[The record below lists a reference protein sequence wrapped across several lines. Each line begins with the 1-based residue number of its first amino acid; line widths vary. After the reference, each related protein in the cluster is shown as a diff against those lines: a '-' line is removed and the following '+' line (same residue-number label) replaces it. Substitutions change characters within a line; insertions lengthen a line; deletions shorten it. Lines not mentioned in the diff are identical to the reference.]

1 MTSDPQAPTLY
12 FSTEEFATRLA
23 ATREAMEASRLDVL
37 IVHDPSNMAWL
48 TGYDGWSFY
57 TPQCVVIGPD
67 GDPVWFGRGMDAAG
81 AKRTTYLSDNDII
94 GYADH
99 FVMSTERHAMD
110 DLTVRLTSRG
120 WAAGRIGVEMDNY
133 YFSARAF
140 ACLSTGL
147 PNAELVDATALVNWR
162 RLVKS
167 AAEIEYMRIAARIV
181 EGMHSRILDVIEPG
195 VRKNDLVAEIYHAGI
210 TGTESHGG
218 DYPAI
223 VPMLPT
229 GVDASAAH
237 LTWDD
242 SPMQRGAG
250 TFFEIAGVHKRYHVP
265 LCRTIY
271 LGEPPQH
278 FFDAETAV
286 VASIAAG
293 LDAARPGNTCQDMS
307 RAFLTELRSHGF
319 DKESRAGYSIGLSY
333 PPDWGERNISIREG
347 DHTEFRPG
355 MTIHFMPALWQ
366 DDWGLEITES
376 ILITG
381 SGAEP
386 LCDVPR
392 QLFVKD

>member
-1 MTSDPQAPTLY
+1 VTTDRQVPTLH
-12 FSTEEFATRLA
+12 FSGDEFAARLA
-23 ATREAMEASRLDVL
+23 ATREAMTAVDLDVL
-37 IVHDPSNMAWL
+37 VVHDPSNMAWL

-57 TPQCVVIGPD
+57 TPQCVVVGPD

-81 AKRTTYLSDNDII
+81 AKRTTYLSDDDII

-110 DLTVRLTSRG
+110 DLAVRLTSRG
-120 WAAGRIGVEMDNY
+120 WSAGRIGVEMDNY
-133 YFSARAF
+133 YFSVRAF
-140 ACLSTGL
+140 ACLAAGL
-147 PNAELVDATALVNWR
+147 PNAELIDATALVNWQ

-167 AAEIEYMRIAARIV
+167 PAEIEYMRIAARIV

-195 VRKNDLVAEIYHAGI
+195 IRKNDLVAEIYHAGI
-210 TGTESHGG
+210 TGTNSHGG

-278 FFDAETAV
+278 FFEAETAV

-307 RAFLTELRSHGF
+307 RAFLAELRSHGF

-347 DHTEFRPG
+347 DVTEFQPG

-376 ILITG
+376 ILLTER
-381 SGAEP
+381 GAEP